1 MKAWWRAVRAEML
14 KLKHTLA
21 LWMVLVAPLAVV
33 ALIVIEWT
41 LNSPSKPSTLTPVEA
56 WQGLGRM
63 FFTLWCLLMLPLFVT
78 LQTALLAGL
87 EHGNGQWKHLF
98 ALPVPRSV
106 HYLGKLT
113 VVVGMVVASYVLL
126 FILTVPAGFVLMFTA
141 PQMGIVGMPRLG
153 GLVPPVAASL
163 GASLLIATLQTWIAL
178 RWLSFTMAVA
188 VGMVA
193 TVAGFIIG
201 QSHYGRFYPWTLPV
215 QAFVKDGAHTGLA
228 LALGLVGGLLV
239 AVLGLADFLRRESP

>member
-21 LWMVLVAPLAVV
+21 LWMVLIAPLTVV
-33 ALIVIEWT
+33 VLIVIEWV
-41 LNSPSKPSTLTPVEA
+41 LNAPSKPSTLTPAEA
-56 WQGLGRM
+56 WQGLGRVL
-63 FFTLWCLLMLPLFVT
+63 FTLWCLLMLPLFVT

-87 EHGNGQWKHLF
+87 EHGNGQWKHLL

-113 VVVGMVVASYVLL
+113 VVLGMVVASYVLL
-126 FILTVPAGFVLMFTA
+126 FILIVPAGCVLMFTT
-141 PQMGIVGMPRLG
+141 PQMGIVGMPHLG
-153 GLVPPVAASL
+153 GLIVPVASSL
-163 GASLLIATLQTWIAL
+163 GASLLIAALQTWIAL
-178 RWLSFTMAVA
+178 RWRSFTMAVS

-201 QSHYGRFYPWTLPV
+201 QSQYGRFYPWTLPV
-215 QAFVKDGAHTGLA
+215 QAFVKHGAYTDLA
-228 LALGLVGGLLV
+228 LTLGLVGGLLV
-239 AVLGLADFLRRESP
+239 AVLGLADFLRRASP

>member
-1 MKAWWRAVRAEML
+1 MNAWWRAVRAEML

-21 LWMVLVAPLAVV
+21 LWMVLIAPLAVV
-33 ALIVIEWT
+33 VLIVIELA
-41 LNSPSKPSTLTPVEA
+41 LNVPSKPSTLTPAQA
-56 WQGLGRM
+56 WQGLGGM
-63 FFTLWCLLMLPLFVT
+63 IFTLWCLLMLPLFVT

-87 EHGNGQWKHLF
+87 EHGNAQWKHLL

-106 HYLGKLT
+106 HYLGKLS
-113 VVVGMVVASYVLL
+113 VVLGMVVASYALL
-126 FILTVPAGFVLMFTA
+126 FILIVPAGFVLMVTT
-141 PQMGIVGMPRLG
+141 PQMGIVGMPHLG

-163 GASLLIATLQTWIAL
+163 GASLLIAALQTWIAL
-178 RWLSFTMAVA
+178 RWRSFTLAVS

-201 QSHYGRFYPWTLPV
+201 QSQYGRFYPWTLPV
-215 QAFVKDGAHTGLA
+215 QAFVKDGANTGLA

-239 AVLGLADFLRRESP
+239 AVLGLVDFLRRESP